1 MRTNRLHLSSN
12 PEQYSLLLQKMFK
25 IPSVLAKRE
34 GQKQKKCEKQLHE
47 VQNHPKNEKNE
58 KNFFQK
64 NENFTAKIIIQP
76 SFRHPLEPSQA
87 PWLSFFLVGCLEGAR
102 NTGGYGGGFRVWL
115 RWVFPTHRSAT
126 LGRKMRLD
134 FLFVMCFRIYMF
146 LTPENGKHVERSK
159 IILEALASM
168 ILCVAIM
175 KLNFKH
181 LVRIAEYRLGVALPV
196 RVTTRTITCSNP
208 HFTIV
213 AGRGSAPSLGSSLHP
228 GINPAACS
236 PEN

>member
-1 MRTNRLHLSSN
+1 MENTWREVR
-12 PEQYSLLLQKMFK
+12 SL
-25 IPSVLAKRE
+25 
-34 GQKQKKCEKQLHE
+34 
-47 VQNHPKNEKNE
+47 
-58 KNFFQK
+58 
-64 NENFTAKIIIQP
+64 
-76 SFRHPLEPSQA
+76 
-87 PWLSFFLVGCLEGAR
+87 W
-102 NTGGYGGGFRVWL
+102 
-115 RWVFPTHRSAT
+115 
-126 LGRKMRLD
+126 
-134 FLFVMCFRIYMF
+134 
-146 LTPENGKHVERSK
+146 
-159 IILEALASM
+159 EALASM

-181 LVRIAEYRLGVALPV
+181 LVRITEYRLGVALPV